1 MLRSD
6 MGPADQLSNR
16 ARARAGR
23 TELRYLLAACC
34 VLPPKKGGRVS
45 GRVKRMGKKCEP
57 LMRSSRRCISHPTK
71 IIFIQHLERG
81 RLSSRAKGF

>member
-16 ARARAGR
+16 AGR
-23 TELRYLLAACC
+23 TELRDLLAACC
-34 VLPPKKGGRVS
+34 RPRREG

-57 LMRSSRRCISHPTK
+57 PHEVVTPLHFSPQE
-71 IIFIQHLERG
+71 IIFIQHSDRG
-81 RLSSRAKGF
+81 RVSLGA